1 MKKKLNLIIVFV
13 LMVSISSLAFADE
26 AEETEENES
35 EIDDETEEETE
46 IMNNSLGSE
55 IRLLQLEKAI
65 TKNLIKGERAVEM
78 SKELG
83 YNTSDLEAI
92 IGEMR
97 LLLEEVQAAD
107 PSSNDSVQV
116 FIDLKSDAKNLTKEF
131 RETIKELLSDVKYR
145 ELKEQIQE
153 MLSERVQNLSKKI
166 QNRIKQFNRN
176 QIHRLFIYIGEV
188 NESLAEQYEN
198 GNATLEQV
206 KSQISKMVNQ
216 MMREKKQQMFYDLK
230 AEKIKNKDDV
240 EAVLENVNVNFAQRE
255 QTRLQERL
263 LKAENK
269 GNSNLIQR
277 IQNKISN
284 QNNSGNGPGENSD
297 NGNGKGKGK

>member
-1 MKKKLNLIIVFV
+1 
-13 LMVSISSLAFADE
+13 MVSISSLAFADE
-26 AEETEENES
+26 SEEPEENES

-46 IMNNSLGSE
+46 IMNNSLGAE

-65 TKNLIKGERAVEM
+65 TKNIIKGERAVEVT
-78 SKELG
+78 KELG
-83 YNTSDLEAI
+83 YNTSNLEAI
-92 IGEMR
+92 LEEMR

-116 FIDLKSDAKNLTKEF
+116 FIDLKSDAKKLTKEF
-131 RETIKELLSDVKYR
+131 RETIKELLSDVKYK
-145 ELKEQIQE
+145 ELKEQLQE
-153 MLSERVQNLSKKI
+153 RVSERVQNLSEKI

-176 QIHRLFIYIGEV
+176 QIHRLFIYMGEV
-188 NESLAEQYEN
+188 NESLAERYEN

-216 MMREKKQQMFYDLK
+216 MMKEKKRQMFYDLK
-230 AEKIKNKDDV
+230 GEKIKNKDDV
-240 EAVLENVNVNFAQRE
+240 EAVLENATVNFAQRE

-269 GNSNLIQR
+269 GNSNLIQQ

-284 QNNSGNGPGENSD
+284 QNNSGNGPGDNSD

>member
-1 MKKKLNLIIVFV
+1 
-13 LMVSISSLAFADE
+13 MVSISSLAFADE
-26 AEETEENES
+26 AEEPEENES

>member
-1 MKKKLNLIIVFV
+1 MN
-13 LMVSISSLAFADE
+13 SISALAFADE
-26 AEETEENES
+26 AEETEGNES
-35 EIDDETEEETE
+35 VIDDETEEETE
-46 IMNNSLGSE
+46 IMNNSLGAE

-92 IGEMR
+92 IEEMR

-131 RETIKELLSDVKYR
+131 RETIKELLSNSKYK

-153 MLSERVQNLSKKI
+153 MLCERVQNLSKKI

-188 NESLAEQYEN
+188 NESIAERYEN
-198 GNATLEQV
+198 GNATMEEV

-216 MMREKKQQMFYDLK
+216 MMKEKKQQMFYDLK

-284 QNNSGNGPGENSD
+284 QNNSGNGPGDNSD
-297 NGNGKGKGK
+297 NGNGKGNGK